1 MMFDGNFW
9 NGGCLNPDHGHP
21 VPYTFEDHIR
31 ANVDLAARIHAKYP
45 RVLIEMHDMIAG
57 GNPVRHTPVYYTYG
71 LPGSW
76 DENWGY
82 ELMWDSMADI
92 KALRCLSLYYYNLS
106 CNVPFYLHVNLRGD
120 NTDAIV
126 LWWYASTCRHLGIG
140 GTAKDPAVVAAQKA
154 AMKRYRAAADLYK
167 RGEFFGLSEEI
178 HVHVLGNRVAVN
190 AFNLTDQ
197 ARTIEG
203 SIRLAELGLDPGRAY
218 VFDEPWALSADGKL
232 VVKADLGPWG
242 AKMASAEGR

>member
-1 MMFDGNFW
+1 
-9 NGGCLNPDHGHP
+9 
-21 VPYTFEDHIR
+21 
-31 ANVDLAARIHAKYP
+31 
-45 RVLIEMHDMIAG
+45 MHDMIAG
-57 GNPVRHTPVYYTYG
+57 GSPIRHTPLYYTYG

-92 KALRCLSLYYYNLS
+92 KALRCLSLYYSNLS
-106 CNVPFYLHVNLRGD
+106 CNIPFYLHVNLRGD

-154 AMKRYRAAADLYK
+154 AMKRYRAVEDLYK
-167 RGEFFGLSEEI
+167 RGEFYGISEEI
-178 HVHVLGNRVAVN
+178 HIHALGRRVAVN
-190 AFNLTDQ
+190 VFNLDER

-203 SIRLAELGLDPGRAY
+203 SIGLAEIGLDPARTY
-218 VFDEPWALSADGKL
+218 IFDELWVTCADGKL
-232 VVKADLGPWG
+232 VVKAGLGPWG
-242 AKMASAEGR
+242 AKMASAEGRLRRPSPPIE